1 MITNPTSKFVQ
12 IRKEGGFDA
21 TIDWAPSF
29 LPDPTL
35 MHFKY
40 ISDDKT
46 GSNYSNYIDR
56 ELDDL
61 FDAQKVKQTLKS
73 EKHLFMLLRKSFG
86 RCICPPGYLHRPC
99 VPMHKSVKGF
109 TIAFSHILNNTYRGV
124 YLEN

>member
-1 MITNPTSKFVQ
+1 
-12 IRKEGGFDA
+12 
-21 TIDWAPSF
+21 
-29 LPDPTL
+29 

-61 FDAQKVKQTLKS
+61 FDAQKGETDF
-73 EKHLFMLLRKSFG
+73 EKRKALVHAFEKKALEDAYVLPVTYTD
-86 RCICPPGYLHRPC
+86 RV